1 MTHKKIIRA
10 PRLNAIN
17 KQNGQPLLTVLASLT
32 LMAFSSIGNAATTS
46 AAGEIVIE
54 GASAEFDKTNNTITY
69 TGDVE
74 AKMDSVAI
82 NGEMLLVNLAQDRVQ
97 LITTSGDPARF
108 SHAAS
113 PSKGRP
119 NDTSAAAEKIIYF
132 PEKNE
137 LVLTGNAR
145 LTQGNNVISSPSIR
159 YDILAGEVE
168 AGDGKG
174 EKRVQMQ
181 LLLPK
186 IDSSSTLLESADEE

>member
-1 MTHKKIIRA
+1 MAHKKNIQA
-10 PRLNAIN
+10 PQLHAMS
-17 KQNGQPLLTVLASLT
+17 KQSLLKLIASLT
-32 LMAFSSIGNAATTS
+32 LMVFPSIGITATSS
-46 AAGEIVIE
+46 AASEIVIK

-82 NGEMLLVNLAQDRVQ
+82 NGEILLVNLAQDRVQ
-97 LITTSGDPARF
+97 LITTSGNPARF
-108 SHAAS
+108 SQAAS

>member
-1 MTHKKIIRA
+1 VTHKKIIRA

-17 KQNGQPLLTVLASLT
+17 KQDGQPLLTVLASLT
-32 LMAFSSIGNAATTS
+32 LVAFSSIGNAATTS

-113 PSKGRP
+113 PSEGRP
-119 NDTSAAAEKIIYF
+119 NDTTAAAGKIIYF
-132 PEKNE
+132 PKKNE
-137 LVLTGNAR
+137 LELIGNAR
-145 LTQGNNVISSPSIR
+145 LTQGSNVISSPSIR
-159 YDILAGEVE
+159 YNILAGEVA
-168 AGDGKG
+168 AGNAKG
-174 EKRVQMQ
+174 EERVQMQ
-181 LLLPK
+181 FLLPK
-186 IDSSSTLLESADEE
+186 IDANSAQSKSADK

>member
-17 KQNGQPLLTVLASLT
+17 KQDGQPLLTVLASLT
-32 LMAFSSIGNAATTS
+32 LMAFSSIGNAATTR

-82 NGEMLLVNLAQDRVQ
+82 NGQILLVNLAQDRVQ

-108 SHAAS
+108 IHAAS

-119 NDTSAAAEKIIYF
+119 NDTTATAGKIIYF

-137 LVLTGNAR
+137 LELIGNAR
-145 LTQGNNVISSPSIR
+145 LTQGSNVISSPSIR
-159 YDILAGEVE
+159 YNILAGEVA
-168 AGDGKG
+168 AGDAKG
-174 EKRVQMQ
+174 EERVQMQ

-186 IDSSSTLLESADEE
+186 IDGNSAQSKSADK